1 MEDETRIE
9 LLRDAIIKK
18 LNKEKNAHQ
27 SLFAQIEKE
36 IVDPLNNWLRISKP
50 ENVISAETK
59 AFIEEIRTSIYLGIK
74 NYDQNQRKTEDG
86 ITPGHESNEE
96 NSR

>member
-1 MEDETRIE
+1 MSNKKMEDETRIE

-36 IVDPLNNWLRISKP
+36 ITDPLNNWLRISKP

-59 AFIEEIRTSIYLGIK
+59 AFIEDLRISIYLTIK
-74 NYDQNQRKTEDG
+74 NHDQNQGKAEKGTTSSDE
-86 ITPGHESNEE
+86 
-96 NSR
+96 